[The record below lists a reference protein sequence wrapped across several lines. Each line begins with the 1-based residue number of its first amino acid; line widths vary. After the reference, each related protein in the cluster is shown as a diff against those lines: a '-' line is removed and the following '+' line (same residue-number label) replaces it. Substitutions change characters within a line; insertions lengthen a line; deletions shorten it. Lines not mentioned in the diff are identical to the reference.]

1 MPRRRRRDILADAH
15 GGVLPPD
22 SAFEALW
29 AVFVR
34 RQRRIVTSNVLQEV
48 WKARLPAK
56 LRVPE
61 HRFVEMA
68 AKFQKDFTL
77 EEEVVLFRDLW
88 ESPVIRPL
96 VTKLG
101 VTDAGLV
108 MISQSHGA
116 RLLTEDRD
124 LLDYARAIGLEA
136 LGAGSS

>member
-1 MPRRRRRDILADAH
+1 
-15 GGVLPPD
+15 VLPPD